1 MTRSFLPP
9 VLLLAALTLSAVP
22 CHTPDLPRTFSRS
35 DDRMNM
41 YELAELVT
49 GCPAQI
55 LQGIAFA
62 ESSFRVNPPHPDA
75 FDRGMFGLHE
85 TPTLHRE
92 RAGKWGEYDA
102 LMPPQAAIIAAH
114 IYMDNLAQLGDETL
128 AIAAYKQGVAGVR
141 RDGVDEGYVAR
152 VRRGGR

>member
-1 MTRSFLPP
+1 VKPILPL
-9 VLLLAALTLSAVP
+9 VVLLAALSLSAMP
-22 CHTPDLPRTFSRS
+22 YRAPDARMSRS
-35 DDRMNM
+35 PDRMSM

-85 TPTLHRE
+85 TQALHME
-92 RAGKWGEYDA
+92 RATKWGSYDA
-102 LMPPQAAIIAAH
+102 LIPQEAAMIAAH
-114 IYMDNLAQLGDETL
+114 IYMDNLAKLGDETQ
-128 AIAAYKQGVAGVR
+128 AIASYKQGVAGVR
-141 RDGVDEGYVAR
+141 RDGVDEGYVER
-152 VRRGGR
+152 VRRGGRL